1 LEPSPLAEPSLA
13 EPVRRLDLRGVQCP
27 LTFVKTRI
35 ALDRMAPGEELEVLL
50 DEGEPAES
58 VPRAC
63 AEDGDVVLQL
73 GPWKE
78 PAVFRLLVARAS

>member
-1 LEPSPLAEPSLA
+1 
-13 EPVRRLDLRGVQCP
+13 
-27 LTFVKTRI
+27 
-35 ALDRMAPGEELEVLL
+35 MAPGEELEVLL

-58 VPRAC
+58 VPKSC
-63 AEDGDVVLQL
+63 AEDGDIVLQL